1 MTTPYH
7 SRYYAYEIT
16 RRSSVDGVEKLSR
29 SLFDATVDLN
39 PHQIE
44 AALFAF
50 RSPLSKGVLLAD
62 EVGLGKTI
70 EAGLILCQFW
80 AERKRKLL
88 IICPASLRKQWSM
101 ELQEKF
107 NLPSLILE
115 AKTYREAI
123 RQGHSNPFQQNSII
137 ITSYQFANKMKN
149 EIRLVPW
156 DLVVIDEA
164 HKLRNV
170 YRNSNKMGQGIK
182 WALENRKKIL
192 LTATPLQ
199 NSLLELYGLSLLID
213 EHLFGDITAFRAQY
227 MNSKGDLQAL
237 KERLKG
243 FSHRTLRRQVLEYIQ
258 YTERRPITFPFHPS
272 DDEQALY
279 QAISEFLMR
288 EDTYAIPQRQRTLT
302 TLIIRKLLASSSQA
316 VAGTLATMKDRLEK
330 IRDGILLQEEE
341 DWIENIIEEDE
352 MGSDLSDEG
361 MELETDGSDREE
373 VAATAEKINVNKE
386 KLEAEIKEL
395 ERYILWA
402 RSIQIDSKSRA
413 LLKALELGFE
423 KMQEM
428 QANRKALIFT
438 ESRRTQEYLKNFL
451 EANGYAG
458 KIVLFNGTNTDAE
471 SKVIYERWLERH
483 GKSGDGTI
491 SGSRTAD
498 MRAALVEHF
507 RDKAEIMIAT
517 ESAAEGVNLQFC
529 SLVVNYD
536 LPWNPQRIEQRI
548 GRCHRYGQK
557 HDVVVINFLNQRNEA
572 DQRVYELLEQKFNLF
587 TGVLGASD
595 EVLGTIESGVDFEKR
610 ILAIYQ
616 QCRTPEEIKQGF
628 QALQEELEQSIA
640 SRMAETHRAL
650 LENFDEDVH
659 TRLKINL
666 DDAQYQFDRFSK
678 MFWGLTRFVLR
689 DKAVFNEQELSFS
702 LTDSPVPSVETGDYQ
717 LITKGRK
724 EPEKATLYRL
734 SHPLGEYVIEAG
746 KAVPTPPAELVFDI
760 TNHPVKISV
769 VEALKGK
776 SGYLILNKLTIES
789 YETEEYLLFNAF
801 TDDGEPIDQE
811 VCEKLFNCQAK
822 VYPLKEWPKSVEK
835 RLISEAERHVAATI
849 AKSLEKNN
857 RHFQEERERLEKW
870 ADDLILS
877 AERDLADTK
886 AKIKELKRQER
897 HATTLSEQHEI
908 QLKIKELEKKQRR
921 QRQQIFDVED
931 EIMEKRDQ
939 LIDELEKR
947 MKQKTE
953 QETLFMIRWKV
964 V

>member
-1 MTTPYH
+1 M
-7 SRYYAYEIT
+7 
-16 RRSSVDGVEKLSR
+16 
-29 SLFDATVDLN
+29 
-39 PHQIE
+39 
-44 AALFAF
+44 
-50 RSPLSKGVLLAD
+50 
-62 EVGLGKTI
+62 
-70 EAGLILCQFW
+70 
-80 AERKRKLL
+80 
-88 IICPASLRKQWSM
+88 
-101 ELQEKF
+101 
-107 NLPSLILE
+107 
-115 AKTYREAI
+115 
-123 RQGHSNPFQQNSII
+123 
-137 ITSYQFANKMKN
+137 
-149 EIRLVPW
+149 
-156 DLVVIDEA
+156 
-164 HKLRNV
+164 
-170 YRNSNKMGQGIK
+170 
-182 WALENRKKIL
+182 
-192 LTATPLQ
+192 
-199 NSLLELYGLSLLID
+199 ID

-227 MNSKGDLQAL
+227 MNSKGDLRAL

-243 FSHRTLRRQVLEYIQ
+243 FCHRTLRRQVLEYIQ

-316 VAGTLATMKDRLEK
+316 LAGTLTTMKERLEK
-330 IRDGILLQEEE
+330 LRDGLLQQEEA

-361 MELETDGSDREE
+361 MELETEGFDREE
-373 VAATAEKINVNKE
+373 VAATAEQINVNKE
-386 KLEAEIKEL
+386 KLEAEIEEL

-471 SKVIYERWLERH
+471 SKMIYERWLDRH

-507 RDKAEIMIAT
+507 REKAEIMIAT

-595 EVLGTIESGVDFEKR
+595 EVLGAIESGVDFEKR

-666 DDAQYQFDRFSK
+666 YIC
-678 MFWGLTRFVLR
+678 
-689 DKAVFNEQELSFS
+689 S
-702 LTDSPVPSVETGDYQ
+702 L
-717 LITKGRK
+717 
-724 EPEKATLYRL
+724 
-734 SHPLGEYVIEAG
+734 
-746 KAVPTPPAELVFDI
+746 
-760 TNHPVKISV
+760 
-769 VEALKGK
+769 K
-776 SGYLILNKLTIES
+776 S
-789 YETEEYLLFNAF
+789 
-801 TDDGEPIDQE
+801 
-811 VCEKLFNCQAK
+811 
-822 VYPLKEWPKSVEK
+822 
-835 RLISEAERHVAATI
+835 
-849 AKSLEKNN
+849 
-857 RHFQEERERLEKW
+857 
-870 ADDLILS
+870 
-877 AERDLADTK
+877 
-886 AKIKELKRQER
+886 
-897 HATTLSEQHEI
+897 
-908 QLKIKELEKKQRR
+908 
-921 QRQQIFDVED
+921 
-931 EIMEKRDQ
+931 
-939 LIDELEKR
+939 
-947 MKQKTE
+947 
-953 QETLFMIRWKV
+953 
-964 V
+964 